1 MTRTLI
7 TGATDGIGK
16 ITATNLAKMGQEI
29 IIHGRNERKAQQV
42 VEEIKQDSGNENISY
57 LIADLTDMTAIQ
69 EMVNDFY
76 KEFDHLDVLINNAG
90 AVLDD
95 TIVKTKDDLEATFAL
110 NVMAPFLLTKLL
122 LPALE
127 KSSDGR
133 VINMSSA
140 TYRQAKPNKSDF
152 NSFENKSG
160 QSRYGTSKLYVILN
174 TESWA
179 KKLANEGI
187 QNVTVNV
194 SHPGAVATNFGQNS
208 DNGWL
213 NNLVYKIALKVMPA
227 PENGAI
233 TNTFLASDSGVN
245 KISGAFFDNKK
256 NQIQPKISV
265 EEQQLAQ
272 PLFEYCEKVAT
283 QFN

>member
-1 MTRTLI
+1 
-7 TGATDGIGK
+7 
-16 ITATNLAKMGQEI
+16 MGQEI

-95 TIVKTKDDLEATFAL
+95 TIVKTKDGLEATFAL
-110 NVMAPFLLTKLL
+110 NMMAPFLLTKLL

-179 KKLANEGI
+179 KKLASEGI

-233 TNTFLASDSGVN
+233 TNTFLASDSGVK

-256 NQIQPKISV
+256 KQIQPKISV